1 MREPLYGWTQ
11 NVEYCADCGAIL
23 HTTGNVCPDC
33 QADYEANFEDWKD
46 IGRDFDDYE

>member
-11 NVEYCADCGAIL
+11 DVEYCAVCGVVL
-23 HTTGNVCPDC
+23 HTPGTVCPDC

-46 IGRDFDDYE
+46 Q